1 MMETEYSG
9 VRLSYARLVVCLIVL
24 LLAGSPGQAQTA
36 SAQVTGSVTYRERI
50 ALPPDAII
58 GVQLADVSVAD
69 VAAQTVAESFINAE
83 GRQVPVSFA
92 LTYDPAKIL
101 PAHHYSVRATIR
113 AGNGLMMFSSAQA
126 YPVLT
131 HGAPSKVNLVL
142 HMVGHGGKPRPS
154 AKKQPESSPSEGATS
169 AAETAPPQSGT
180 PPAASEPSASAAA
193 TPPAGEPA
201 PTSTAVPASQSA
213 EQAPKQ
219 QPEQSAE
226 QSAAPPPASAPEQ
239 SAEATT
245 PTPAQSESA
254 PAANEPAPTTAAPA
268 ESAPPAGAPP
278 PTETASQPSAPPA
291 PQDASSASTTT
302 TPEQSPPAQ
311 ATATP
316 QQAPS
321 PEPPPS
327 ASEPS
332 APGQPNQPET
342 PSPTEAQSTTPES
355 TLPESTAP
363 ASPSSAATPESA
375 PPSQASTATP
385 SSEAKAKATEPQQ
398 PLPEA
403 PSATRAAE
411 LAAEAPESTEAAPP
425 PESRLERSHPLA
437 ITGFTP
443 LANTQW
449 RLVQLE
455 GKQVVIT
462 PPQRP
467 VTLAFSPEGTRI
479 AGSGGC
485 NSYLGTFTDNHG
497 RLELD
502 PGGMTMMACPDPA
515 GSREQKF
522 VAMLR
527 SADGYKIDG
536 NFLLLTHDGKT
547 VAKFVTNPPL

>member
-1 MMETEYSG
+1 MSKVILNTIT
-9 VRLSYARLVVCLIVL
+9 CTL
-24 LLAGSPGQAQTA
+24 LLLLIAAIGQAQTG
-36 SAQVTGSVTYRERI
+36 SAQVTGSVGYRERI
-50 ALPPDAII
+50 ALPTDAII
-58 GVQLADVSVAD
+58 DVQLADVSVAD

-92 LTYDPAKIL
+92 LAYDPAQIV

-113 AGNGLMMFSSAQA
+113 AGNGLMMFSSTQA

-142 HMVGHGGKPRPS
+142 HMVGHGGKPGPS
-154 AKKQPESSPSEGATS
+154 AKKQPEPSPSEGATS

-180 PPAASEPSASAAA
+180 TPAASEPSVSATA

-201 PTSTAVPASQSA
+201 PTSTAAPGSQSA

-219 QPEQSAE
+219 EPEQSAA

-239 SAEATT
+239 AAEATT

-254 PAANEPAPTTAAPA
+254 PAANEPAPSTAAPA
-268 ESAPPAGAPP
+268 ESAPSANIPAA
-278 PTETASQPSAPPA
+278 TETASQPSAPPA
-291 PQDASSASTTT
+291 PQDASSAPNTTT
-302 TPEQSPPAQ
+302 SEQAEPAQ
-311 ATATP
+311 AAATP
-316 QQAPS
+316 QHAPS

-327 ASEPS
+327 ASAPS

-342 PSPTEAQSTTPES
+342 PAPTEAQSTA
-355 TLPESTAP
+355 PESTAP
-363 ASPSSAATPESA
+363 SSPTSAATPESA
-375 PPSQASTATP
+375 PPAQASTAAP
-385 SSEAKAKATEPQQ
+385 SSEAKTTEPEQ

-403 PSATRAAE
+403 LSATRAAE
-411 LAAEAPESTEAAPP
+411 LAAEAPESTGAEPP

-497 RLELD
+497 HLELD

-522 VAMLR
+522 VSMLR

-547 VAKFVTNPPL
+547 VAKFITNPPL